1 MVALDDVSSTIQVSK
16 MNAAALQVATGWKTA
31 VVSSPDTPPAAPPVA
46 PQPVSPI
53 TPHPGG
59 PVITTGP
66 IGPVVPT
73 GAPPLIDWRN
83 DPNVPDILKE
93 PHPNLP
99 PPFTFPSDT
108 AGLAKTQENFRI
120 AASAI
125 SDYINAAAQ
134 PVLPDL
140 PSLGGSPALAPVRA
154 QLVARINPEDTIRA
168 RVQVR
173 VPLGS
178 GLDPLQPL
186 TAGPQFPQPMYSA
199 LAELSA
205 EWMLPGVSNVLM
217 DTAVLLETN
226 PRFVEAFMVG
236 LNEELARELLWREYP
251 ADRSVTYF
259 QTFWG
264 ASVNGVATPDIPAI
278 STFDASGH
286 LGDHMADHAS
296 GGQLVLLIRAE
307 LFRRYP
313 NALVSAV
320 PAKWNADNKT
330 RTLDTPRQ
338 WPIFRGEIG
347 TDIVFFGFNIED
359 PKGSDDPNAGKP
371 GWYFLIEEHV
381 TEPRFGL
388 EPETSIPQDGSW
400 NELSW
405 SDPDVVLDH
414 GFLNPA
420 AALSSPSRE
429 GVTWGQDAAAM
440 AYILMRRPVRVAMH
454 GQALLGGA

>member
-1 MVALDDVSSTIQVSK
+1 
-16 MNAAALQVATGWKTA
+16 
-31 VVSSPDTPPAAPPVA
+31 
-46 PQPVSPI
+46 
-53 TPHPGG
+53 
-59 PVITTGP
+59 
-66 IGPVVPT
+66 
-73 GAPPLIDWRN
+73 
-83 DPNVPDILKE
+83 
-93 PHPNLP
+93 
-99 PPFTFPSDT
+99 
-108 AGLAKTQENFRI
+108 
-120 AASAI
+120 
-125 SDYINAAAQ
+125 
-134 PVLPDL
+134 
-140 PSLGGSPALAPVRA
+140 
-154 QLVARINPEDTIRA
+154 
-168 RVQVR
+168 
-173 VPLGS
+173 
-178 GLDPLQPL
+178 
-186 TAGPQFPQPMYSA
+186 MYSA

-205 EWMLPGVSNVLM
+205 EWMLPGVSNVLP

-251 ADRSVTYF
+251 ADRRVTYF
-259 QTFWG
+259 RTFWG
-264 ASVNGVATPDIPAI
+264 AAVNGVATPDIPAI
-278 STFDASGH
+278 SSFDASGH

-388 EPETSIPQDGSW
+388 EPETSTPQDGSW

-420 AALSSPSRE
+420 ATLSSPSRE
-429 GVTWGQDAAAM
+429 GVTWGQDSAAM

-454 GQALLGGA
+454 GRALLGGA